1 MIKNKRSAEGQIIDA
16 LQDIVERQRETIREK
31 DDKIAE
37 YEKHIRQQT
46 DIIKRKNKII
56 EELRTE
62 NDC

>member
-16 LQDIVERQRETIREK
+16 LQDIVERQKETIRKK
-31 DDKIAE
+31 DDKIAG

-46 DIIKRKNKII
+46 DIIKRKNKRIK
-56 EELRTE
+56 ELRTE

>member
-16 LQDIVERQRETIREK
+16 LQDIVERQKETIREK
-31 DDKIAE
+31 DDKIAG

-46 DIIKRKNKII
+46 DIIKRKNKRIK
-56 EELRTE
+56 ELRTE